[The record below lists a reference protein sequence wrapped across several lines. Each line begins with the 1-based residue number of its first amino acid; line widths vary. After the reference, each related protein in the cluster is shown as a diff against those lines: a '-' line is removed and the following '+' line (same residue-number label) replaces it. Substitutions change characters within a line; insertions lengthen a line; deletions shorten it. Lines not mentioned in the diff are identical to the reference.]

1 MSAPCPAGH
10 TWCEHDLSGCDDEHT
25 EIGTYIPA
33 TANAEGQE
41 VHVEGITL
49 PTIAAFIRTNEGNPV
64 PYLVVHHSGRRHD
77 VETCLQLHEA
87 EALAAQLA
95 ERCAIVGDLIAGGGA
110 A

>member
-33 TANAEGQE
+33 TGSAPTE
-41 VHVEGITL
+41 VFVEGVYL
-49 PTIAAFIRTNEGNPV
+49 PTIAAFIRTDEGNPV

-95 ERCAIVGDLIAGGGA
+95 ERCAIVRDLITGGGA